1 MCRCPD
7 GRQGN
12 LCQTGKCYNN
22 PCLGR
27 SVSILRDPSCVDVP
41 TEDKEICVRP
51 VSVNNPCLGRSVSI
65 LRDPL
70 CVDVPMEDKEICVR
84 PVSVITIRVSQCIDT
99 TGSVSVNNPCLG
111 RSVSIL
117 RDPLCVDV
125 RTEGKEIC
133 VRPVSVI
140 TIRVW
145 VAVYRY
151 YGILRVQMS
160 RRKTGKSVSDR

>member
-41 TEDKEICVRP
+41 TE
-51 VSVNNPCLGRSVSI
+51 
-65 LRDPL
+65 
-70 CVDVPMEDKEICVR
+70 
-84 PVSVITIRVSQCIDT
+84 
-99 TGSVSVNNPCLG
+99 
-111 RSVSIL
+111 
-117 RDPLCVDV
+117 
-125 RTEGKEIC
+125 GKEIC

-151 YGILRVQMS
+151 YGILRVSMS
-160 RRKTGKSVSDR
+160 RQKTRKSVSDR

>member
-27 SVSILRDPSCVDVP
+27 SVSILRDPSCADVP
-41 TEDKEICVRP
+41 TEGREICVRP

-70 CVDVPMEDKEICVR
+70 CVDVP
-84 PVSVITIRVSQCIDT
+84 
-99 TGSVSVNNPCLG
+99 
-111 RSVSIL
+111 
-117 RDPLCVDV
+117 
-125 RTEGKEIC
+125 TEGKEIC
-133 VRPVSVI
+133 VRPVSVNNLCL
-140 TIRVW
+140 
-145 VAVYRY
+145 AVYRY
-151 YGILRVQMS
+151 YGILCVSMS
-160 RRKTGKSVSDR
+160 GRKARKSVSDR